1 MLRVN
6 VHDAK
11 TNLSKYLKRVAR
23 GETII
28 VCRRNIPIAEIRPVS
43 QQRLAKRPI
52 GLCKGMFEIPP
63 EFYEPLPPD
72 LLALFNGEGPE
83 DIAHACRRH
92 GYG

>member
-11 TNLSKYLKRVAR
+11 THFSKYLNRVAK

-28 VCRRNIPIAEIRPVS
+28 VCRRNIPIAEIRRVHEP
-43 QQRLAKRPI
+43 RRAPRPI
-52 GLCKGMFEIPP
+52 GIDQGAFEIPP

-72 LLALFNGEGPE
+72 LLALFNGEEPE
-83 DIAHACRRH
+83 KPA
-92 GYG
+92 